1 MVTAKQQRARA
12 LFSKA
17 VKQARGKS
25 QTQRKAIFKSIF
37 GKKQTKTSN
46 QAGFRVIKKSRSGAI
61 SPLRT
66 RSRTIRTIN
75 TVGGIKLARRR
86 KSTLRRVRSSRRGG
100 SSGSG
105 LMSKPSAIIGAVAV
119 VSVLEQ
125 PLRDMAGNVLPNLDA
140 QALGINLVDVGEAVG
155 GYQLFKRGRQPFTK
169 AIGLTFLVLGLSNIS
184 KAVLGNVGGL
194 FGGNGNGNGNGGGV

>member
-46 QAGFRVIKKSRSGAI
+46 KAGVRVIKKSRSGAI

-75 TVGGIKLARRR
+75 TVGGIKLARRNR

-169 AIGLTFLVLGLSNIS
+169 AIGLTF
-184 KAVLGNVGGL
+184 
-194 FGGNGNGNGNGGGV
+194 